1 MTSEELA
8 STGVPPTGENA
19 PSSTNDPAA
28 EAIRDSGSRED
39 GEIRSENRSGGDE
52 DLSNVEV
59 DLSELVAARLNLIH
73 QHLLSA
79 SLKLRPKLIKSMRRP
94 DFSLLVMDVLLLMKR
109 SLLLKPTKLLFSGTF
124 SPVDLDFLVTL
135 ICLPF
140 WRSFP

>member
-1 MTSEELA
+1 VFIFSFEKVAHTKGTARLMTSEELA

-59 DLSELVAARLNLIH
+59 DLS
-73 QHLLSA
+73 
-79 SLKLRPKLIKSMRRP
+79 
-94 DFSLLVMDVLLLMKR
+94 
-109 SLLLKPTKLLFSGTF
+109 
-124 SPVDLDFLVTL
+124 
-135 ICLPF
+135 
-140 WRSFP
+140 